1 MSDLDRPVA
10 PRRRLGSV
18 AMLASL
24 AIALLGTGT
33 VLAQSGGAT
42 AGSGGPDQPV
52 VSSPLQ
58 HWPVTVTDG
67 AKLANVDPSLVDLRA
82 QAWESV
88 TVSAD
93 GRTLTVYFY
102 NGVADCYGLG
112 RIDVSDDDGHLTVT
126 LFTGRVPGAQVCVDM
141 AQLYKTVITLQQPLI
156 VDGAT
161 VDVN

>member
-67 AKLANVDPSLVDLRA
+67 AKLANVDPSLVDNELIFP
-82 QAWESV
+82 
-88 TVSAD
+88 SASTLANAHVF
-93 GRTLTVYFY
+93 RTLTPDEEDSY
-102 NGVADCYGLG
+102 NGQFLDA
-112 RIDVSDDDGHLTVT
+112 I
-126 LFTGRVPGAQVCVDM
+126 GA
-141 AQLYKTVITLQQPLI
+141 
-156 VDGAT
+156 
-161 VDVN
+161 